1 MSLQKHWKFI
11 RLLKVGTSGVSCLLR
26 DRKFALCFVLFFY
39 GYHHSMYLKVQQLEY
54 ESGTHKLSIAV
65 PKYNI
70 STVTKWTDINLT
82 SRPCRTLFGYCP
94 QPALGSRKADM
105 KTLSFF
111 FPTPYPCHVAGK
123 QLSSPDIMGGRAAC
137 ACALHSFLLCPEHDN
152 GWVHWRTLLIP
163 TNTSK

>member
-1 MSLQKHWKFI
+1 MWREDVRVCSSCISSVFMSPSVVRCAISICL
-11 RLLKVGTSGVSCLLR
+11 SVSQSVCLSPAWRPICLY
-26 DRKFALCFVLFFY
+26 VL
-39 GYHHSMYLKVQQLEY
+39 
-54 ESGTHKLSIAV
+54 
-65 PKYNI
+65 
-70 STVTKWTDINLT
+70 LT

-111 FPTPYPCHVAGK
+111 FPTPYPCHVARK

-137 ACALHSFLLCPEHDN
+137 ALHPFLLCPEHDN
-152 GWVHWRTLLIP
+152 GWVRWRTLLIP